1 MTKFIKR
8 SIAILV
14 LSLFTSLT
22 AHSQATLVETE
33 DGDTMICY
41 PKEKTKYF
49 LKTIYRVS
57 ELTQENRILKQQL
70 AFKDSASRLKSVVII
85 DLQRVNANKSTE
97 IEMQKFEIAGLNN
110 CIEKKDKEARRARR
124 LSIAIAT
131 VSTVF
136 CTYMV
141 LRR

>member
-1 MTKFIKR
+1 
-8 SIAILV
+8 
-14 LSLFTSLT
+14 
-22 AHSQATLVETE
+22 
-33 DGDTMICY
+33 MICY